1 MGIQLKSTKLRSTED
16 LGESTRL
23 DFQLEFSEI
32 HVWSLLILADL
43 VIWFLFFT
51 VLFLADKFCF
61 CLIIKLLREAGSS
74 ILEILKVDLASFV
87 YIPVQVSGLQSI
99 TVAFASLWNCTP
111 FGLLHWAKYTQ
122 IEEWKNKIV
131 NLHMLT
137 HTRTCIYVCVHACC
151 KANWPLGSLVI
162 FTSRALMMQQSVLCV
177 RLLCKQNTFCY
188 TKICLCIS
196 GQM

>member
-1 MGIQLKSTKLRSTED
+1 MHREHNLFLENNIMGIQLKSTKLRSTED

-99 TVAFASLWNCTP
+99 TVAFASL
-111 FGLLHWAKYTQ
+111 
-122 IEEWKNKIV
+122 
-131 NLHMLT
+131 
-137 HTRTCIYVCVHACC
+137 
-151 KANWPLGSLVI
+151 
-162 FTSRALMMQQSVLCV
+162 
-177 RLLCKQNTFCY
+177 
-188 TKICLCIS
+188 
-196 GQM
+196 